1 MCKLEK
7 TNEKINLCSTLKN
20 TKKKK
25 KKNWI
30 NKNVYLLYLILAEV
44 IFIPGFKI

>member
-7 TNEKINLCSTLKN
+7 TNDKINLCSTLKN
-20 TKKKK
+20 TKK

-44 IFIPGFKI
+44 IFMPGFKI

>member
-7 TNEKINLCSTLKN
+7 TNDKINLCSTLKN

-25 KKNWI
+25 KNWI
-30 NKNVYLLYLILAEV
+30 NKNVFLLYLILAEV

>member
-7 TNEKINLCSTLKN
+7 TNDKINLCSTLKN

-25 KKNWI
+25 KIRKC
-30 NKNVYLLYLILAEV
+30 ILTLSH
-44 IFIPGFKI
+44 FG